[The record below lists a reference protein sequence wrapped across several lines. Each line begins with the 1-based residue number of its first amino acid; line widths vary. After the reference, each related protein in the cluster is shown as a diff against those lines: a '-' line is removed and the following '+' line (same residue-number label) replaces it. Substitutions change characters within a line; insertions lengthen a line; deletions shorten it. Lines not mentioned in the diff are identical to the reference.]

1 MDVKNILVSNACKNI
16 LGVKWY
22 EIFFCVKWLKNI

>member
-22 EIFFCVKWLKNI
+22 EIFFCV